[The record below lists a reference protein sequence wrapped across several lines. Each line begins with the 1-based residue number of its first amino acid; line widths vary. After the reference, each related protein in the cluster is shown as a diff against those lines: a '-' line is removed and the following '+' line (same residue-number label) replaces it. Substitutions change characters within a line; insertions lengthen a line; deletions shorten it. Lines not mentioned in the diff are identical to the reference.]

1 MAELPAADM
10 LELLPRRDRAFG
22 LPLRRGGHGLPV
34 LETVAART
42 EEQRMRELI
51 TSRGRNYAGSPGCFL
66 KLSSSS
72 LTTATETKADSL
84 SVLLARARGIPCTF
98 EDPAS
103 PGTKVFVAV
112 QEAPRCTAVK
122 HSAVNVACIFSEPQ
136 QATLSFS

>member
-1 MAELPAADM
+1 
-10 LELLPRRDRAFG
+10 
-22 LPLRRGGHGLPV
+22 
-34 LETVAART
+34 
-42 EEQRMRELI
+42 MRELI

-103 PGTKVFVAV
+103 PRTKVFVAV
-112 QEAPRCTAVK
+112 QEAPSLYWCEAERCERCMHLLGDAA
-122 HSAVNVACIFSEPQ
+122 SNA
-136 QATLSFS
+136 LSFS